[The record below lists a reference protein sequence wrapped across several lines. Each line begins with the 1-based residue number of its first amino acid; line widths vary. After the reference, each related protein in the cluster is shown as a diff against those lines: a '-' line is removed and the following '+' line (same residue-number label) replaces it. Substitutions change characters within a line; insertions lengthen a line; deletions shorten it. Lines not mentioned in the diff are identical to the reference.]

1 MDPITTAVIIGLLI
15 VYIIIVY
22 IVIHKLLSKRGMTNI
37 PILVLLYIYGLV
49 IAVALPISLLYDRI
63 YHSHI
68 YPFIDW
74 LIYTYGR

>member
-1 MDPITTAVIIGLLI
+1 MDPITTAVIISLLI
-15 VYIIIVY
+15 VYIIVVY
-22 IVIHKLLSKRGMTNI
+22 IVIRKLLSRASI
-37 PILVLLYIYGLV
+37 HWIVLILLHIYALL
-49 IAVALPISLLYDRI
+49 IAVVLPISLLYENI